1 MVGNDTFT
9 AVVPREIEED
19 TAFLNW
25 IDAVDGSQFLRIE
38 AAREKII
45 NEGLVTNV
53 KDLKDGLY
61 EKKWNNGLRLYFSVI
76 ENTDSRKTLLLIGS
90 GKGNFKKISSG

>member
-25 IDAVDGSQFLRIE
+25 IDAVDGSQLLRIE

-76 ENTDSRKTLLLIGS
+76 EKKPLRNPRKL
-90 GKGNFKKISSG
+90 